1 MNNTTTLNASR
12 RVART
17 FSVSEFMDFG
27 ERYGIDYC
35 FPLLAQKP
43 DLPSASPVL
52 QGEIEEM
59 TLHCGM
65 CVTHSDVQVLQ
76 P

>member
-1 MNNTTTLNASR
+1 MLLQLSTVNPISCAEDSMNNTTALNTSR

-27 ERYGIDYC
+27 ERYGIDYR

-43 DLPSASPVL
+43 DLSSCSPVL
-52 QGEIEEM
+52 QGR
-59 TLHCGM
+59 LRR
-65 CVTHSDVQVLQ
+65 
-76 P
+76 